1 MHTLFHLLL
10 TITAAVFL
18 LTNPTNAGENAH
30 DFAFRSIEGDA
41 LPMSAFKGKPVLVVN
56 TASLCGFTPQY
67 EALQSLWSRYRD
79 RGLIVLGVPSNDF
92 GSQEP
97 GTADEISTFCEVNYG
112 IDFPMTDKV
121 QVKGDT
127 AHPFY
132 QWAASQV
139 GFAGKPR
146 WNFHKYLIGPD
157 GRLIDWF
164 STPTKPTAAR
174 VIEAIEALLPTKS
187 TGDHPASPS
196 VTDPPT

>member
-1 MHTLFHLLL
+1 MRTIFHLISTTIAVVLL
-10 TITAAVFL
+10 L
-18 LTNPTNAGENAH
+18 SNSTNAGEDAH
-30 DFAFRSIEGDA
+30 DFAFTSIEGNI
-41 LPMSAFKGKPVLVVN
+41 LPMSVFEGKTVLVVN

-67 EALQSLWSRYRD
+67 LELQALWSRYRD

-97 GTADEISTFCEVNYG
+97 GTAHEISTFCEVNYG

-121 QVKGDT
+121 QVKGDA

-132 QWAASQV
+132 RWAARQV

-157 GRLIDWF
+157 GRLINWF
-164 STPTKPTAAR
+164 SSPTKPTAAR
-174 VIEAIEALLPTKS
+174 VVEAIEALLPPKS
-187 TGDHPASPS
+187 TDDHPGSLS
-196 VTDPPT
+196 VTDAAT

>member
-1 MHTLFHLLL
+1 MHTVFHLLL
-10 TITAAVFL
+10 ISTAAVFL
-18 LTNPTNAGENAH
+18 LINPTRADGNAH
-30 DFAFRSIEGDA
+30 DFAFSSIEGDA
-41 LPMSAFKGKPVLVVN
+41 LPMSVFKGKIVLVVN
-56 TASLCGFTPQY
+56 TASLCGFTRQY

-121 QVKGDT
+121 QVKGDA

-132 QWAASQV
+132 RWAARQV

-174 VIEAIEALLPTKS
+174 VIEAIEALLPPKS
-187 TGDHPASPS
+187 TDDHLASPS
-196 VTDPPT
+196 VTDAPT

>member
-1 MHTLFHLLL
+1 MR
-10 TITAAVFL
+10 TIFNLISTTIAVVFL
-18 LTNPTNAGENAH
+18 LSNSTNAGENAH
-30 DFAFRSIEGDA
+30 DFAFTSIEGNI
-41 LPMSAFKGKPVLVVN
+41 LPMSVFKGKAVLVVN

-67 EALQSLWSRYRD
+67 IGLQSLWSRYRD
-79 RGLIVLGVPSNDF
+79 QGLIVLGVPSNDF

-121 QVKGDT
+121 QVKGDA

-132 QWAASQV
+132 RWAARQV

-157 GRLIDWF
+157 GRLINWF
-164 STPTKPTAAR
+164 SSPTKPTAAR
-174 VIEAIEALLPTKS
+174 VVEAIEALLPPKS
-187 TGDHPASPS
+187 TDDHPGSLS
-196 VTDPPT
+196 VTDAPT